1 MLKPVLLS
9 GGVGSRLW
17 PVSREAYPKQF
28 LPLCGE
34 LTMLQETLA
43 RTKELDAQSALVV
56 CNESHR
62 FMVAEQLR
70 QSGNDGATIILEPK
84 GRNTAPAVAL
94 AALRMRD
101 AGEGEGVMLV
111 LPADHAIT
119 DPNAFVGVV
128 KQALPSALAG
138 KLVTFGVIPSH
149 PETGYGYIRQ
159 GDVMSDAVREIA
171 EFVEKPDV
179 DTAQAYLESGDY
191 LWNSGMFLLRADCYL
206 QELAEFEP
214 EMFAA
219 CERAMAAAHGD
230 LDFLRPD
237 EDAFS
242 ECHSNSIDYAV
253 MERTQ
258 NGAVIALDCG
268 WSDVGAWGSV
278 WESAQRDAQGNAT
291 SGDVMLE
298 QTTNSYVASHSR
310 LLAAV
315 GVDNL
320 VVVETADAV
329 LVADRDKA
337 QDVKHIVNR
346 LKNEGRSEAS
356 LHARVYR
363 PWGSYE
369 SLVVAERFQVKRIIV
384 TPGQTLSLQLHHH
397 RAEHWIVVKGTA
409 EVTCEDKVFML
420 GEDESTYIPLGHKHR
435 LSNPGRIPL
444 EIIEV
449 QTGSYLGEDDIVRFS
464 DMYGRSEQKG

>member
-9 GGVGSRLW
+9 GGIGSRLW

-34 LTMLQETLA
+34 LTMLQDTLA
-43 RTKELDAQSALVV
+43 RTQELDTQAALVV
-56 CNESHR
+56 CNEDHR

-70 QSGNDGATIILEPK
+70 QAGNDGAKIILEPQ

-94 AALRMRD
+94 AALHMRA
-101 AGEGEGVMLV
+101 AGEAEGVMLV

-119 DPNAFVGVV
+119 GPDAFVDVV

-138 KLVTFGVIPSH
+138 RLVTFGVVPKH

-159 GDVMSDAVREIA
+159 GDAISGAVHEIA
-171 EFVEKPDV
+171 EFVEKPDLE
-179 DTAQAYLESGDY
+179 TAQRYLDSGDY
-191 LWNSGMFLLRADCYL
+191 LWNSGMFLLRADRYL
-206 QELAEFEP
+206 EELAQFEP
-214 EMFAA
+214 EMYSA
-219 CERAMAAAHGD
+219 CEQAMQEVHGD
-230 LDFLRPD
+230 KDFLRPD
-237 EDAFS
+237 EQHFAQCS
-242 ECHSNSIDYAV
+242 SNSIDYAV

-258 NGAVIALDCG
+258 HGAVIALDCG
-268 WSDVGAWGSV
+268 WSDVGAWNSV
-278 WESAQRDAQGNAT
+278 WESAEHDEHGNAT

-298 QTTNSYVASHSR
+298 QTSNSYVASHSR
-310 LLAAV
+310 LLATV

-329 LVADRDKA
+329 LVADRDKT

-346 LKNEGRSEAS
+346 LKKEERSEAS

-369 SLVVAERFQVKRIIV
+369 SLVVAGRFQVKRIIV

-409 EVTCEDKVFML
+409 EVTCEDRVFML
-420 GEDESTYIPLGHKHR
+420 AEDESTYIPLGHKHR

-464 DMYGRSEQKG
+464 DMYGRSEQEG